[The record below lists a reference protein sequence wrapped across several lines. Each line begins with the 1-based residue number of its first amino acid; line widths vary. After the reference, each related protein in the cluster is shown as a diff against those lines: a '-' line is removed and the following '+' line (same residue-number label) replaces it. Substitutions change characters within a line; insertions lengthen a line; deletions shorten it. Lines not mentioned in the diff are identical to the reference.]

1 MTFVDDA
8 EKYAPGSIKTIR
20 HCGLKRLFEQD
31 DRRRLDARQVDRLRR
46 ILFWLHGA
54 QVIEDMNLPGFVLHP
69 LTGDLR
75 GFWSVRVSGNWRVIF
90 RFEDGSTFDVDLVDY
105 H

>member
-1 MTFVDDA
+1 MIR
-8 EKYAPGSIKTIR
+8 SIR
-20 HCGLKRLFEQD
+20 HRGL
-31 DRRRLDARQVDRLRR
+31 RRLYERGDASKVDSRLVGKIQRVLAR
-46 ILFWLHGA
+46 LEQA
-54 QVIEDMNLPGFVLHP
+54 RAPEDMNLPGYALHP

-90 RFEDGSTFDVDLVDY
+90 RLDGSDAFDVDLVDY

>member
-1 MTFVDDA
+1 M
-8 EKYAPGSIKTIR
+8 IKTIR
-20 HCGLKRLFEQD
+20 HRGLKRLYERAD
-31 DRRRLDARQVDRLRR
+31 GSRIDPRLLDRVKRVLTLLQ
-46 ILFWLHGA
+46 GA
-54 QVIEDMNLPGFVLHP
+54 IAPEDMNLPGLVLHP

-90 RFEDGSTFDVDLVDY
+90 RFENGHAWDVDLVDY

>member
-1 MTFVDDA
+1 M
-8 EKYAPGSIKTIR
+8 IKTIR
-20 HCGLKRLFEQD
+20 HRGLKRLFEKGD
-31 DRRRLDARQVDRLRR
+31 GSRLDPRLLDKVGRV
-46 ILFWLHGA
+46 LTLLQQA
-54 QVIEDMNLPGFVLHP
+54 ATPEDMNLPGFVLHP

-90 RFEDGSTFDVDLVDY
+90 RIEDGHARDVDLIDY